1 MRRFKWAQTLVQNPA
16 HHVQLI
22 AALFGRLPAEQHSAL
37 GLNGEISPDANP
49 WAARWM
55 ADLRELE
62 PFDERGVV
70 QRVGSDVR
78 AHFLDRE
85 LTADFI
91 AMDVTILRLQSL
103 SVQVPPGAFRKWRD
117 TPRSFLR
124 RRCRSGGAV
133 LKPSVKRASGSRL
146 WRRTC

>member
-1 MRRFKWAQTLVQNPA
+1 MRRLKWAQTLVQNPA

-22 AALFGRLPAEQHSAL
+22 AAFFRRLPAEQHSTL
-37 GLNGEISPDANP
+37 GLNGEITLDVNP
-49 WAARWM
+49 WEARWV

-70 QRVGSDVR
+70 QRMGSDVR
-78 AHFLDRE
+78 ALFFWTAE

-103 SVQVPPGAFRKWRD
+103 SVQVPPRGFQEVAGHR
-117 TPRSFLR
+117 TELSEEAV
-124 RRCRSGGAV
+124 AV
-133 LKPSVKRASGSRL
+133 LF
-146 WRRTC
+146 